1 MRWRLR
7 GSSHDVG
14 PLLPQLWVGDDL
26 GGQRGSA
33 AAGQGAGVSDQPQVM
48 DVPVCSLRLF
58 DHIDEG
64 LAVFRVEWL
73 LDEDRV
79 VVSFGTPTA
88 VVCEQWPGHFDDD
101 PVYRIDFVNAQDPE
115 YSPRDKLRVI
125 RGGEPMI
132 PQRVS

>member
-1 MRWRLR
+1 
-7 GSSHDVG
+7 
-14 PLLPQLWVGDDL
+14 
-26 GGQRGSA
+26 
-33 AAGQGAGVSDQPQVM
+33 M

-73 LDEDRV
+73 HDEDRV

-88 VVCEQWPGHFDDD
+88 VVCEQRPGHFDDD
-101 PVYRIDFVNAQDPE
+101 PVYRIDFVNAQDRE